1 MSVSIYDPNLFKNL
15 MDGAEID
22 GVHQDGLTVF
32 RTLVARTYNQ
42 VAERFSAS
50 FTFSY
55 DRTEEAYEYWKRD
68 VARVYDG
75 EDAVPDHFKRAGFL
89 AYWLRRRQVV
99 SRLAADQGFEGDQ
112 RLRERFLINHNE
124 YSAFLFGFRI
134 CIYFELDAKLRESAD
149 ISDYIGAHSLDP
161 RFVLDVSTLMKNKNV
176 SPHSL
181 YLIYRACFIDLQRP
195 PMSRPVEVLPFPA
208 G

>member
-1 MSVSIYDPNLFKNL
+1 MSVSIYDPELFKHL
-15 MDGAEID
+15 IEGTEID
-22 GVHQDGLTVF
+22 GVFQDGLTVF
-32 RTLVARTYNQ
+32 RTLVAQTYNQ
-42 VAERFSAS
+42 IAERFGAS

-68 VARVYDG
+68 VKRVYDG

-99 SRLAADQGFEGDQ
+99 SRLVAAEEFGGE
-112 RLRERFLINHNE
+112 REVRKRFLINHNE

-149 ISDYIGAHSLDP
+149 IADFVGGYSLDP

-195 PMSRPVEVLPFPA
+195 PMSRPAEVLQFPA
-208 G
+208 L